1 MIRTALF
8 RAFVLSAA
16 LAGALAPVRSFGE
29 DGKFRLPEKATR
41 ELSPSC
47 SRCSARGK

>member
-8 RAFVLSAA
+8 RAFVLLAA

-29 DGKFRLPEKATR
+29 DGNQLPEKATK
-41 ELSPSC
+41 EKLDQ
-47 SRCSARGK
+47 